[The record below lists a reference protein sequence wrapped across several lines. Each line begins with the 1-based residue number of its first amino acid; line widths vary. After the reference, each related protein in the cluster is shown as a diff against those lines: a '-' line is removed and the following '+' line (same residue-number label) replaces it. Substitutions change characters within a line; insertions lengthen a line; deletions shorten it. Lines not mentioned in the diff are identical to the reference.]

1 MKKTVSLLMVFGASF
16 LGFSQE
22 VNTGEIHGDFDLNLQ
37 SYQEDEL
44 IGATAADEVILN
56 NAYLNLNYIKGNFAT
71 GLRYESYLNALA
83 DYDPE
88 FKGNGIPYRYATY
101 SIDGL
106 EVTVGNYY
114 EQLGSGLI
122 FRSYEEKGLGIDNA
136 MDGVRLKYSPT
147 QGTYLKT
154 FIGKSRTHFAYSDGI
169 FRGADGE
176 ININELLSSENKIKT
191 ILGGSFISRYQE
203 RSNLIFK
210 IPQNV
215 SAYAG
220 RLNLMYGGWNYYG
233 EYAYKINDPANVLSA
248 SEMNYASGNAFTQNI
263 TFSKRGFGV
272 SAEIHRTDNMTFKS
286 DRDKDGKAYLINYIP
301 TLSKPHAYS
310 LLALYPCATQA
321 DGEFGMQF
329 DVFYKMKKGTLLG
342 GKYGTKLA
350 FNYSRINGLN
360 GGSSFLNDNTE
371 HNPMLIS
378 IKNEELYFHDIN
390 LEINKKISKKI
401 KANFVIANQTYNK
414 DFLEGHVPGDY
425 GVLNSTILITDV
437 SYKIKKGH
445 SLRMELQMLKSKQ
458 LEDYSEHGGAYENG
472 LEEPAEGDW
481 SMGLLEYT
489 ISPHWFFTVQDMYN
503 YGNEI
508 SEKQLH
514 YLNLTAGFIKGANRF
529 EIGYGKKREGIF
541 CVGGVCKLV
550 PSSNGFNLS
559 ISSSF

>member
-44 IGATAADEVILN
+44 IGATAAGEVILN

-445 SLRMELQMLKSKQ
+445 SLRMELQMLNSKQ
-458 LEDYSEHGGAYENG
+458 LEDYSAHGGAYENG